1 MDVIDEYQ
9 DWRLVLIH
17 DPGAEKPYN
26 EGSTPL
32 VQFQVSWRGP
42 LTDID
47 QVSGTTDY
55 VLPESILDAF
65 QHFGCEED
73 ADREKFER
81 YLRIFHGMRSI
92 VWLRNN
98 PVAAYDYVTF
108 DTQDWRDKAGLT
120 DEYLAQHPDVEG
132 DGFANLDEF
141 QAWLE
146 GDVYGYRIER
156 KQRWLPVNDENEIVS
171 FLSTTEMTTWEEED
185 ACFGFYGHDVALD
198 AAGEAFNS
206 FLKERGIER

>member
-9 DWRLVLIH
+9 DWRLFLIH
-17 DPGAEKPYN
+17 DPVAEKPYN

-32 VQFQVSWRGP
+32 VQFTVSWRGP

-55 VLPESILDAF
+55 VLPESILNAF

-98 PVAAYDYVTF
+98 PCAGFDYVTF
-108 DTQDWRDKAGLT
+108 DTQDWRDRMGLT
-120 DEYLAQHPDVEG
+120 DEYLAQHPGV
-132 DGFANLDEF
+132 DGSRFANLDEF

-156 KQRWLPVNDENEIVS
+156 KQRWLPVNDENEVVS

-185 ACFGFYGHDVALD
+185 ACFGFYGHDVAME
-198 AAGEAFNS
+198 AAGEAFND
-206 FLKERGIER
+206 FLKGRGIER